1 MPRWKP
7 GARERFEAV
16 ALDLFVT
23 QGYEQTTVAAIAAR
37 AGLTERTFDRHFADK
52 QEVLFG
58 GGATLETLL
67 AAEVAAAPATTPALQ
82 AVTLAL
88 MRVADEHFAGREPA
102 VRKRQAVIDANPVLQ
117 ERELQK
123 RASLARSLE
132 RTLRTRG
139 ISARA
144 ASLTAEAG
152 ILVFQIAFTSWLEA
166 GNTLPLSALIDQT
179 RNDLRVIA
187 TEWDA
192 S

>member
-1 MPRWKP
+1 MPSSPGSMRQVLALVVRWMGLMPRWKP

-23 QGYEQTTVAAIAAR
+23 QGYEQTTVAAIAAQ
-37 AGLTERTFDRHFADK
+37 AGLTERTFYRHFADK

-58 GGATLETLL
+58 GGARLETLL

-88 MRVADEHFAGREPA
+88 MRVADAYFAGREPA
-102 VRKRQAVIDANPVLQ
+102 VRKRQAIIDANPVLQ

-144 ASLTAEAG
+144 A
-152 ILVFQIAFTSWLEA
+152 
-166 GNTLPLSALIDQT
+166 
-179 RNDLRVIA
+179 
-187 TEWDA
+187 
-192 S
+192 